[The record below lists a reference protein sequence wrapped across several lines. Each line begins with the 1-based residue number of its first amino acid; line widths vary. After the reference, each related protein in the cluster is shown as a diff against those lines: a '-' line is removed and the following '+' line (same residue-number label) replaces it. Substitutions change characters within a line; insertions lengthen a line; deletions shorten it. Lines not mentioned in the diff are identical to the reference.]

1 MLQAL
6 CIRKA
11 TVQNEPKVAIFA
23 ASGGVTASPPKQGGD
38 FFLELKLRMDII
50 SFVGT
55 IILGFRKPAELES
68 YFRNPNQVIGAKM
81 NPLKIA
87 YRLCIAAAVLATA
100 FSIQTL
106 QASPFASGV
115 VNNSGTINFTLNEGG
130 GNVYVVF
137 EDGTTNLMGV
147 LPQGGTN
154 FLLGSHTSY
163 AIYVVKSGN
172 GTPSLI
178 STDTNQFS
186 VWPSPR
192 GVSANKNPNVGSLFG
207 RVYVANSSATSTG
220 AFAPPYNKGIG
231 LYELNADLSDSP
243 LGHGATAWGGAF
255 FASIASAS
263 SPYRIRVAPDS
274 TLLVGDLSAGGAALW
289 QFAPDL
295 TSSNLVLGPIGN
307 TAGLAAKSH
316 GEIFGSPI
324 MTGSI
329 AQGNLVVWTGDD
341 TLAVPSVGTIPS
353 PQCGDGGATTPGMYN
368 CIYRYDIG
376 AGPLPWTNS
385 PNFAYCMGLNG
396 IATLRTELEIGKD
409 GKIIAGFG
417 RANLSNPDIQILDPT
432 GQTLL
437 WNSWNDTGGTS
448 DPWNGVSTAAGAV
461 GTYCGVRVSPD
472 GRFFASVDAGN
483 GITIATLTNGIPDD
497 NSIFAVPQPAGNTS
511 VFGSTGFPATGG
523 GAYAGNSRG
532 MDWDA
537 ADNIYVCSS
546 GQGLLRVFSLGIS
559 TTCITSNDWTGTNGT
574 FQLILPNAKAT
585 VAVSQPNA
593 SQNYINSLP
602 AGTPINGVFAISLD
616 QTTLSAPVTVN
627 FTRTGTAAYLTN
639 YTMNLGTDGNGVI
652 ISSNSVTFPAG
663 AHPGGG
669 NWSANVQ
676 IIPTATPVSGPTLT
690 VGLRIVGGPSY
701 LAGSPSQ
708 GTIFIANTGPQVL
721 ALSPAS
727 NGSTMSRGILHDY
740 AEFVITRYGDTN
752 GPGSSASGVSPH
764 SYTVTNFTYLGTAVY
779 PLDYTAQAQNV
790 FNQPPTDGTP
800 GIVINPG
807 DVTITNDVGNPVAH
821 SNLNLAPTNVTIII
835 SLTNSVTGSSG
846 TSSQGYAYS
855 VSNNAVTLTEL
866 DNTIGPEVVLWSDPL
881 ISSADSAN
889 WTLTFASTSFATNT
903 VPPVVVHNYINDA
916 TSIAGGGTNDFSVEF
931 GTPISS
937 DIGVPQSP
945 AMAANGWTTALRMT
959 VNKNNGAV
967 AGVNLYPQG
976 QKFQGNYALR
986 FSMFLSVYSSA
997 IGEGTSAGTYPRE
1010 FAAFG
1015 INHTGTNCNWRLA
1028 TPLLAGTG
1036 NGTTNADGDWFAID
1050 AGDASI
1056 TPADFDAF
1064 TSPALPNAG
1073 IVNDLVS
1080 NNGIQN
1086 NGIFKNPPFT
1096 TVASTGGEPVD
1107 QWVDVSVEVTAQT
1120 NVTLYMNRAPVLPS
1134 FSLTNGG
1141 GYNSGSIML
1150 GYLDPVKDVSD
1161 NTAFAY
1167 YSNVRVVELS
1177 PYITAQALSVI
1188 AIQGANVSLTS
1199 SAAFATAPITNVWS
1213 IANTNPAPVVA
1224 LQTDTAN
1231 ATNLTSV
1238 LTLNNVQTGTN
1249 YLAVFSDQAGS
1260 VTGLVASV
1268 EVIIGPTNQTVNS
1281 GTNIV
1286 RFIAIPNGP
1295 SAPTAYQWKTN
1306 GVNLANNSHYAGV
1319 TTGVLTI
1326 TNAQLIDMTTYSVA
1340 VSNPAGTVTP
1350 SATLTVIAPSPTFS
1364 TISLVGTNVVI
1375 GFTSPNAY
1383 DNTGS
1388 FTLQSAGLVQGPY
1401 TNTPGILTGANGS
1414 FQVSSPQTGDTMF
1427 YRLKHN

>member
-1 MLQAL
+1 
-6 CIRKA
+6 
-11 TVQNEPKVAIFA
+11 
-23 ASGGVTASPPKQGGD
+23 
-38 FFLELKLRMDII
+38 
-50 SFVGT
+50 
-55 IILGFRKPAELES
+55 
-68 YFRNPNQVIGAKM
+68 M

-87 YRLCIAAAVLATA
+87 YRLCIAAAVLAAA

-115 VNNSGTINFTLNEGG
+115 VNNSGTINFILNEGG

-137 EDGTTNLMGV
+137 ENGTTNSMGV
-147 LPQGGTN
+147 LAKGAQSFSLGG
-154 FLLGSHTSY
+154 HTSY

-172 GTPSLI
+172 GTPSQI
-178 STDTNQFS
+178 STDTDIFAN
-186 VWPSPR
+186 WNSPR
-192 GVSANKNPNVGSLFG
+192 GVAANQNPKIGNLFG
-207 RVYVANSSATSTG
+207 RVYVGNSAVGGTS
-220 AFAPPYNKGIG
+220 PNNKGKG
-231 LYELNADLSDSP
+231 LYALNADLSDSP
-243 LGHGATAWGGAF
+243 LGYGATASGSAT
-255 FASIASAS
+255 FAASGTS
-263 SPYRIRVAPDS
+263 GPYKIRVAPDN
-274 TLLVGDLSAGGAALW
+274 TLLVGDFSTAAAALW
-289 QFAPDL
+289 QFSPDL
-295 TSSNLVLGPIGN
+295 TISNLVLGVIGEN
-307 TAGLAAKSH
+307 QGIAAGIH
-316 GEIFGSPI
+316 GDFFGTPI
-324 MTGSI
+324 MTGSL
-329 AQGNLVVWTGDD
+329 AASNLVLWTGDPGMP
-341 TLAVPSVGTIPS
+341 VPAGTTPS
-353 PQCGDGGATTPGMYN
+353 PQCGDGGSTVVGMNN

-385 PNFAYCMGLNG
+385 PNFAYSMGLAG
-396 IATLRTELEIGKD
+396 IAELRTEVEIGKD

-437 WNSWNDTGGTS
+437 WNSWNDTAGVS
-448 DPWNGVSTAAGAV
+448 DPWNGVNGSGNAV

-472 GRFFASVDAGN
+472 GRFLASVDIQN

-497 NSIFAVPQPAGNTS
+497 NSIFGIANPAAV
-511 VFGSTGFPATGG
+511 
-523 GAYAGNSRG
+523 GNSRG

-559 TTCITSNDWTGTNGT
+559 TTCITSNDFTGTNGT

-585 VAVSQPNA
+585 VAVSQPKA

-627 FTRTGTAAYLTN
+627 FTRSGTAVYLAN

-652 ISSNSVTFPAG
+652 ISSNSVTYPAG
-663 AHPGGG
+663 TYPGGG

-690 VGLRIVGGPSY
+690 VGLRVVGGPSY
-701 LAGSPSQ
+701 LAGSPSA
-708 GTIFIANTGPQVL
+708 GTVTIANTGPQVL
-721 ALSPAS
+721 ALSVATNS
-727 NGSTMSRGILHDY
+727 ATMSRGILHDY

-846 TSSQGYAYS
+846 TSKQGDAYS

-881 ISSADSAN
+881 NSSADSAN
-889 WTLTFASTSFATNT
+889 WTLTFAATSFATNT
-903 VPPVVVHNYINDA
+903 VLPVVVPNYINNA
-916 TSIAGGGTNDFSVEF
+916 TSIDGGGTNDFSVKF
-931 GTPISS
+931 GNPVAS
-937 DIGVPQSP
+937 DGVSPSP
-945 AMAANGWTTALRMT
+945 AMVANGWVNALRMT
-959 VNKNNGAV
+959 VNKNNAAA

-986 FSMFLSVYSSA
+986 FSMYLSIWSSA
-997 IGEGTSAGTYPRE
+997 INNPAAGTTPRE

-1015 INHTGTNCNWRLA
+1015 INHYGTNCNWRLA
-1028 TPLLAGTG
+1028 TPLLPGTG

-1050 AGDASI
+1050 AGDGSI

-1073 IVNDLVS
+1073 VVNDLVS
-1080 NNGIQN
+1080 ANGIQN

-1096 TVASTGGEPVD
+1096 TMTPSGGEPVD

-1120 NVTLYMNRAPVLPS
+1120 NVTLYMNRAPVLAS

-1141 GYNSGSIML
+1141 NYSSGSIML
-1150 GYLDPVKDVSD
+1150 GYLDPVANVSD
-1161 NTAFAY
+1161 NSAFAY

-1177 PYITAQALSVI
+1177 PYITVQPLSVI

-1199 SAAFATAPITNVWS
+1199 SAAFAMAPITNVWS
-1213 IANTNPAPVVA
+1213 VANTNPAPVVTV
-1224 LQTDTAN
+1224 QTDTAN

-1260 VTGLVASV
+1260 VTGLVASL
-1268 EVIIGPTNQTVNS
+1268 EVIIGPTNQTVNA
-1281 GTNIV
+1281 GTNFV
-1286 RFIAIPNGP
+1286 RFVAAANGP
-1295 SAPTAYQWKTN
+1295 SAPTYQWKTN

-1319 TTGVLTI
+1319 TTSILTI
-1326 TNAQLIDMTTYSVA
+1326 TNAQLADMTTYSVA

-1350 SATLTVIAPSPTFS
+1350 SATLTVIAPPPTFS
-1364 TISLVGTNVVI
+1364 IASIVGTNIVM
-1375 GFTSPNAY
+1375 GFTTPNTY

-1401 TNTPGILTGANGS
+1401 TNTPGTFTGANGT
-1414 FQVSSPQTGDTMF
+1414 FQVSAPVTFTSNMF